1 LPRTVREALG
11 EEAATDFTEWFEL
24 LLRERA
30 VSKDEYRPGWMSWNH
45 G

>member
-1 LPRTVREALG
+1 MPITLPRTVREALG

-24 LLRERA
+24 LLRER
-30 VSKDEYRPGWMSWNH
+30 PGWMSWNH